1 MSKILSLGA
10 INKLTGEYVYP
21 KIANKIDEYIC
32 SECGKDLILCQG
44 NIRAHHFRHKADTIV
59 PCHHYSNPGESQIH
73 KHAKLLFKTLLESKI
88 HIEFVRSCSECKKN
102 EEYEIPET
110 SETSVIKME
119 YRFEFNGPKVADV
132 AYIDNDE
139 IVCIFEI
146 CNTHTTSSENR
157 PEPWFEIDA
166 ETLIRTANDNKL
178 SSLQIPCIRS
188 EKCEEC
194 LEIENSNLKVHNI
207 EKYVRLKLGQTIF
220 PTPRRKKCENPS
232 VCLQLLEFTT
242 TILDD
247 CEVCD
252 NCKYNE
258 WLHQAW
264 KEVHLR
270 IDFDAQENVTK
281 NKKILDLFRTDF
293 ANKHVVIHTHK
304 GSAVAYIISDSNYKK
319 YDYWKEC
326 LGKRWSLEMRFPT
339 EHIIDITR
347 KGTIEII
354 IELIEYCR
362 RIGQEKRQPQY
373 SDDAAGDENDDDWV
387 IEWYDNNQKTVTK
400 NTRYLIRQLDRE
412 KIVYLNVEFSQKD
425 IIKKMGGKWNKEH
438 KLWYILYDTYKKYEK
453 KLIMFKVNWN
463 CKDCEDMK
471 KNGEEGDCEW
481 CLNELIGWIN

>member
-21 KIANKIDEYIC
+21 KIANKTDEYIC

-44 NIRAHHFRHKADTIV
+44 DIRAHHFRHKVDNIN

-73 KHAKLLFKTLLESKI
+73 KDAKLLFKTLLESKI
-88 HIEFVRSCSECKKN
+88 QISFVRSCSECKKN

-132 AYIDNDE
+132 VYIDNDE

-194 LEIENSNLKVHNI
+194 LKIENSNLKVHNI

-220 PTPRRKKCENPS
+220 PTPRRKKCENPK
-232 VCLQLLEFTT
+232 LLEFTT

-258 WLHQAW
+258 WLHQARE
-264 KEVHLR
+264 EVHLR

-304 GSAVAYIISDSNYKK
+304 GVAAAYIISDSNYKK
-319 YDYWKEC
+319 YDYWKE
-326 LGKRWSLEMRFPT
+326 RWDYERMRFPT
-339 EHIIDITR
+339 EHIIDISG
-347 KGTIEII
+347 KGTVQII
-354 IELIEYCR
+354 IDLIKYCQ
-362 RIGQEKRQPQY
+362 RIEPEKRQHQY
-373 SDDAAGDENDDDWV
+373 SDDTAGDF
-387 IEWYDNNQKTVTK
+387 QMM
-400 NTRYLIRQLDRE
+400 R
-412 KIVYLNVEFSQKD
+412 
-425 IIKKMGGKWNKEH
+425 
-438 KLWYILYDTYKKYEK
+438 
-453 KLIMFKVNWN
+453 
-463 CKDCEDMK
+463 DMK
-471 KNGEEGDCEW
+471 KQYNRNKSESMLFQLTNDGVLYKECNSVVTIVHPISNIKIRRSAKNPKTYINGK
-481 CLNELIGWIN
+481 WINVDLDDIINWYRSSDGAIVQCSDCNYLCNIIDNYIICAACKLRTTI